1 MRVALFTDTIGDL
14 NGVSRF
20 IQDMSKQS
28 LLHNRDLQILCSTR
42 KYTPES
48 ANIHNH
54 EPLLALP
61 MPFYPELDLALAH
74 RARLHKTAQ
83 MLKPDVVHV
92 STPGPVGMAGLAFA
106 KKHNLPVVGTY
117 HTDFPAYVLKNTGF
131 ETLKKVADRVMA
143 RFHKPFGHLL
153 TRSDAYRSVIA
164 RDIRF
169 PADKIHLLP
178 AGTDIAAFHPSWR
191 DEKVWAGIEGLR
203 PGSLK
208 ALYVG
213 RISAEKNVP
222 FLLEAWQSYQEEY
235 GRKDRPVDL
244 ILIGEGRL
252 RKEADKWRKHHA
264 FMIGPVVGKK
274 LLRLYASADF
284 FLFPSVTD
292 TLGQVVM
299 EAQSSGLPVVVT
311 DRGGPQTLLNLG
323 GEQTGI
329 VAPAEN
335 LEAWV
340 GAIRRLVD
348 DAAFRKTLGEAAH
361 RSMQLL
367 PIERSFHAFW
377 QTHCNL

>member
-143 RFHKPFGHLL
+143 RFHKPFGYLL

-191 DEKVWAGIEGLR
+191 DEKVWEGIEGLR

-222 FLLEAWQSYQEEY
+222 FLLEAW
-235 GRKDRPVDL
+235 
-244 ILIGEGRL
+244 
-252 RKEADKWRKHHA
+252 
-264 FMIGPVVGKK
+264 
-274 LLRLYASADF
+274 
-284 FLFPSVTD
+284 
-292 TLGQVVM
+292 
-299 EAQSSGLPVVVT
+299 
-311 DRGGPQTLLNLG
+311 
-323 GEQTGI
+323 
-329 VAPAEN
+329 
-335 LEAWV
+335 
-340 GAIRRLVD
+340 
-348 DAAFRKTLGEAAH
+348 
-361 RSMQLL
+361 
-367 PIERSFHAFW
+367 
-377 QTHCNL
+377 